1 MERTFCMLK
10 PGVLQRRI
18 VGEVLS
24 RIERKGLKVCAI
36 KMMQI
41 PRALCE
47 QHYAEHKDRPFFPS
61 LVEYMISGPVIA
73 MVIEGS
79 DAISG
84 LRALCGPTNPAEAPP
99 GTIRGD
105 YGVVTQKNIIHA
117 SDSPAGAAREIDLFF
132 DAAEITPYQDGNQNW
147 IG

>member
-73 MVIEGS
+73 MVIEGN

>member
-24 RIERKGLKVCAI
+24 RIERKGLKVCAM

-73 MVIEGS
+73 MVIEGN